1 MDLPALQCA
10 LLLQA
15 RSARARCVWAGRGHA
30 SDHWSDLAGLLGY
43 LPETRLAMP
52 MAPAYVALAV
62 WLMVKGF
69 DERHRPLEAEAHA
82 VQAGG
87 A

>member
-1 MDLPALQCA
+1 
-10 LLLQA
+10 
-15 RSARARCVWAGRGHA
+15 
-30 SDHWSDLAGLLGY
+30 
-43 LPETRLAMP
+43 